1 MRFENLTKSEQK
13 AIITGLKYIGYYDSR
28 NPDFIQILIDD
39 SSITINTARSGRAV
53 VWIIIDDVKEVALY
67 VDTLDI
73 LSVEDVKRELL

>member
-13 AIITGLKYIGYYDSR
+13 AIIAGLKHIGYYDSQ
-28 NPDFIQILIDD
+28 NPDFIQILVDD
-39 SSITINTARSGRAV
+39 NSITINTARSERTV

-67 VDTLDI
+67 VDTLEI